1 MQTIHQI
8 LKNNWGHSQFRPMQE
23 EIIQSVMSGKDTL
36 ALLPTGGGKSICFQV
51 PGLAINGLCLVISP
65 LIALMK
71 DQVENLN
78 SKNIKAAALYSG
90 MHRMEIERT
99 LSNCL
104 FGETKFLYV
113 SPERLKSDDFL
124 VNLTRMNIGLIAVD
138 EAHCISQWGYDFR
151 PPYLEIADI
160 REYFPKV
167 PMIALT
173 ATATPLVVED
183 IQDKLKFRE
192 RNVFQKSF
200 ARSNLIYLT
209 LRTENKMERLLR
221 IIHNI
226 KGTGIIYVRNR
237 RKTQEIATFLQK
249 RNITAEF
256 YHAGLSVEER
266 DEKQND
272 WIKGIKKIM
281 VSTNAFGMGIDKPD
295 VRFVVHIDIP
305 DSIEAYF
312 QEAGR
317 GGRDEKKSWAFML
330 YDELDIEELQKKY
343 IESFPELSFIRN
355 VYKALCNY
363 LQIPIEHGKDRVFDF
378 DFTKF
383 AKNYNFPTLLCYN
396 ALKFLEK
403 EGYFVLNEAYYKPSK
418 ITIRCSNE
426 EIYRFQV
433 ANIKYDSF
441 IKTLL
446 RSYGG
451 LFSSFVQ
458 IKEQD
463 LADRLNIGYSQVIA
477 ILIHLEKNGIII
489 YDQQTDKAQI
499 IITANRV
506 NENQITLSYDRYQFL
521 KETAKKRIDAM
532 LNYTINQTKCRS
544 KLLLEYFGETNT
556 LRCGECNICIKRN
569 KMNINDFEFN
579 NTVHIIKPLLQE
591 KPMKMEEVVKSVDIF
606 TEEKTIE
613 IIRWLIDKEKID
625 IMEDK
630 TLMWIKPKKNA
641 KE

>member
-8 LKNNWGHSQFRPMQE
+8 LKNYWGHSKFRPLQE
-23 EIIQSVMSGKDTL
+23 DIIQSVISGKDTL

-51 PGLAINGLCLVISP
+51 PALAINGLCLVISP

-78 SKNIKAAALYSG
+78 SRNIKAAALYSG

-124 VNLTRMNIGLIAVD
+124 SNLTRMKIGLIAVD

-160 REYFPKV
+160 REYFPTT
-167 PMIALT
+167 PIIALT
-173 ATATPLVVED
+173 ATATPLVVDD
-183 IQDKLKFRE
+183 IQKKLKFKE
-192 RNVFQKSF
+192 SNVFQKSF

-209 LRTENKMERLLR
+209 LRTENKLERLLR
-221 IIHNI
+221 IIYNI

-237 RKTQEIATFLQK
+237 RKTQEIAEFLQNS
-249 RNITAEF
+249 NISAEF
-256 YHAGLSVEER
+256 YHAGLEVEER
-266 DEKQND
+266 DKKQND
-272 WIKGIKKIM
+272 WIKGIKQIM

-330 YDELDIEELQKKY
+330 YDELDIEELEKKY
-343 IESFPELSFIRN
+343 FDNFPELSFIRN

-363 LQIPIEHGKDRVFDF
+363 LQIPMEHGKDRVFDF
-378 DFTKF
+378 EFAKF
-383 AKNYNFPTLLCYN
+383 AKEYNFPILTCYN

-403 EGYFVLNEAYYKPSK
+403 EGYFVMNEAYHKPSK
-418 ITIRCSNE
+418 ILICSSNE
-426 EIYRFQV
+426 NVYNFQV
-433 ANIKYDSF
+433 DNKKYDSF

-451 LFSSFVQ
+451 LYTNFVQ

-463 LADRLNIGYSQVIA
+463 IADRAKIGYSQVIA
-477 ILIHLEKNGIII
+477 NLIHLEKNGILI
-489 YDQQTDKAQI
+489 YDKQTDKPQI
-499 IITANRV
+499 IITENRV
-506 NENQITLSYDRYQFL
+506 DESQITLSYERYQFL
-521 KETAKKRIDAM
+521 KDTAKKRIDAM
-532 LNYTINQTKCRS
+532 LNYTTNQTKCRS
-544 KLLLEYFGETNT
+544 KLLLEYFGESNSM
-556 LRCGECNICIKRN
+556 RCGECNICIKRN
-569 KMNINDFEFN
+569 SINANDFEFN
-579 NTVHIIKPLLQE
+579 KTIQIIKPLLQE
-591 KPMKMEEVVKSVDIF
+591 KPMKIEDVVKSVDIF

-613 IIRWLIDKEKID
+613 IIRWLIDKGKIN
-625 IMEDK
+625 IMDDK
-630 TLMWIKPKKNA
+630 TLKWIKQKKDA
-641 KE
+641 K

>member
-330 YDELDIEELQKKY
+330 YDDLDIEELQKKY
-343 IESFPELSFIRN
+343 IENFPELSFIRN

-363 LQIPIEHGKDRVFDF
+363 LQIPIEQGKDRVFDF
-378 DFTKF
+378 DFAKF

-418 ITIRCSNE
+418 ISIRCSNE
-426 EIYRFQV
+426 EIYSFQV
-433 ANIKYDSF
+433 ANKKYDSF

-463 LADRLNIGYSQVIA
+463 LADRLKIGYSQVIA